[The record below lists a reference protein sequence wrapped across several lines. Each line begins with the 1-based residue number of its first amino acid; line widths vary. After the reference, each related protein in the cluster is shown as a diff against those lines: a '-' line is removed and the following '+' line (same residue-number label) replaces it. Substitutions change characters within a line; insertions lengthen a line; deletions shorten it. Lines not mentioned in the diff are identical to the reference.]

1 MVHGDIIIEKKN
13 MVHKFT
19 CTCIGKMRYM
29 LKIIIVTFSLTL
41 AFSIPNPTFSFE
53 QIHNK
58 RLATLVMATLPS

>member
-1 MVHGDIIIEKKN
+1 MYLYWEDEIMLKKIN
-13 MVHKFT
+13 CTFS
-19 CTCIGKMRYM
+19 TCI
-29 LKIIIVTFSLTL
+29 TL